1 MASPARI
8 SYSRSK
14 SARKTSLRISAG
26 RLPISGLLGSKMLKL
41 AFAFHSLYVASKK
54 RDLFKKRLHK
64 RPFIRREFARSI
76 HGAEAFGFFQKRALE
91 GRKELH
97 DGTNVA
103 FVVII
108 FFQKRL
114 QHVEPFF
121 GRRGEKAFDIYHS
134 RFGRSFFQRK
144 RESFDART

>member
-97 DGTNVA
+97 DGTNIT
-103 FVVII
+103 FVII
-108 FFQKRL
+108 VFFEEWL
-114 QHVEPFF
+114 QHIEALLGRCRQEF
-121 GRRGEKAFDIYHS
+121 GRVY
-134 RFGRSFFQRK
+134 
-144 RESFDART
+144 